1 MKFNEMIT
9 KIINRKFKYLKGIKS
24 NTFLDLYLKENNLIK
39 DDDLSLL
46 YSELLNLPLYKGS
59 TNKKTLVEIIS
70 LDLMEKTKTIYY
82 ENDDSVIV
90 LTTNPLDNNID
101 ENLITIDKETI
112 INIITETEF
121 QNLFKIIKYNQVDL
135 TYALVTPEIP
145 VIKEEQKIAYEDVK
159 VSVNVQLV
167 NKWLNKAIILGASDI
182 HLEPGEEY
190 CLIRIRVDGKLIIM
204 EKIIKGMY
212 DELVSRIKIMSN
224 LDITQKLLPQ
234 DGKFTYLL
242 NDKKYDIRTSTI
254 NTVFGEKVVLRVL
267 ENKTIK
273 NDFSILQYTK
283 EEEAKIKN
291 LLKSDNGVILVT
303 GPTGSGKTTT
313 LYTFLSELKS
323 DETNIVTLED
333 PVEYTIPGINQV
345 QVNHAIGLGFN
356 KMLRNILRQ
365 DPNIVMIGEIRDE
378 ETAQMAMRSAI
389 SGLLVLSTIH
399 TNYAVGTIIRLLDM
413 GIPKYLVS
421 SAVRG
426 IISQKLVRKL
436 CPKCKKEIKLTNEEK
451 SQKGLIEDTKIYVKG
466 GCEECYYTGYSG
478 RILLSEILI
487 FDDKIKS
494 MILHNYDENELKKY
508 VQTKMVTLDQKL
520 KKAISLGIVSFEE
533 IK

>member
-1 MKFNEMIT
+1 MEFNEMLS

-24 NTFLDLYLKENNLIK
+24 DTFLDVYLKENNLIK
-39 DDDLSLL
+39 EDDLSLL
-46 YSELLNLPLYKGS
+46 YSEVLNLPLYK
-59 TNKKTLVEIIS
+59 NQIVEKTILDEIS

-82 ENDDSVIV
+82 DSNSSIIV

-121 QNLFKIIKYNQVDL
+121 QNLFKMIKYNQVDL
-135 TYALVTPEIP
+135 SFSKLTPE
-145 VIKEEQKIAYEDVK
+145 VALIKEEPKISYEDVK

-182 HLEPGEEY
+182 HIEPSENDG
-190 CLIRIRVDGKLIIM
+190 LIRIRVDGKLLIM
-204 EKIIKGMY
+204 EKVPKNSY
-212 DELVSRIKIMSN
+212 DELVSRIKIMSD

-234 DGKFTYLL
+234 DGKFTYYL

-283 EEEAKIKN
+283 EEEEMIKS
-291 LLKSDNGVILVT
+291 LLKQDNGVILVT

-313 LYTFLSELKS
+313 LYTFLSDLKN

-333 PVEYTIPGINQV
+333 PVEYTIPGINQI
-345 QVNHAIGLGFN
+345 QVNPAIGLSFN

-365 DPNIVMIGEIRDE
+365 DPNVVMIGEIRDE

-436 CPKCKKEIKLTNEEK
+436 CPKCKKEFKLTSEEK
-451 SQKGLIEDTKIYVKG
+451 IKNGLLPDAKIYVKG

-494 MILHNYDENELKKY
+494 MILHDYDENELKKY

-533 IK
+533 LK